1 MAFTTAANV
10 PWTRIRAL
18 SFDIFGTLVDWEGG
32 IVSSARA
39 TSLGPHLPKDNKQFL
54 LDIEKHDTP
63 IQRDNPTWLQSDVI
77 AEGLRQYALQDLKV
91 VEEGKLTEKE
101 VDEAC
106 REYAGKIGT
115 YPAFPDTVAAIKR
128 LGKHYK
134 LIPLT
139 NVDNKSF
146 AQTLS
151 GPLKGCDFDAI
162 YTAED
167 IGSYKPSLK
176 NFHYLL
182 DHLKQDFGIE
192 KGDFCH
198 VAQSLFHDHGPA
210 SEMQLM
216 GVWVDRQGA
225 MGGSVENAQE
235 RFGFQLRVTSL
246 GELAEIVDVAFGKS

>member
-18 SFDIFGTLVDWEGG
+18 SFDIFGTLAA
-32 IVSSARA
+32 SSPPPAPHPSAPIFPRT
-39 TSLGPHLPKDNKQFL
+39 TS
-54 LDIEKHDTP
+54 I
-63 IQRDNPTWLQSDVI
+63 
-77 AEGLRQYALQDLKV
+77 
-91 VEEGKLTEKE
+91 VEEGKLTEKD

-106 REYAGKIGT
+106 KEYSGKIGT
-115 YPAFPDTVAAIKR
+115 YPAFPDTVAAIQR

-192 KGDFCH
+192 KGDLCH

-216 GVWVDRQGA
+216 SVWVDRQGA

-246 GELAEIVDVAFGKS
+246 GELAEIVDAAFGKS